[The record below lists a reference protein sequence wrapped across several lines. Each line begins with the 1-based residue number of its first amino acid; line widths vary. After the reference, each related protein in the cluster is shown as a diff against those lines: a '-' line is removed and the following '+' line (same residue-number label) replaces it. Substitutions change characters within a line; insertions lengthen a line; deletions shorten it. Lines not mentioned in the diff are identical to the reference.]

1 MKLYSV
7 KKAAAIIG
15 CSTNTLYK
23 YLNENRIKAS
33 RGTADQ
39 GRFRIPQ
46 SSLEEFL
53 GTPLAEE
60 TKQNETKAIKNNLP
74 LKLVRTLI
82 VFSLLLILIDIIVT
96 KSILITTQLTRLF
109 FLTIALLLAYQE
121 GGYHRTA
128 A

>member
-7 KKAAAIIG
+7 KKAAQIIG

-23 YLNENRIKAS
+23 YLNEGRIKAS

-53 GTPLAEE
+53 GAALENPPQPVTAGSGK
-60 TKQNETKAIKNNLP
+60 TLP
-74 LKLVRTLI
+74 LFLVRGLI
-82 VFSLLLILIDIIVT
+82 LLGLAWILADSLLFQTSSIPVQLGRLI
-96 KSILITTQLTRLF
+96 
-109 FLTIALLLAYQE
+109 FLAIAVLLAYQQ
-121 GGYHRTA
+121 GGYLRR
-128 A
+128 